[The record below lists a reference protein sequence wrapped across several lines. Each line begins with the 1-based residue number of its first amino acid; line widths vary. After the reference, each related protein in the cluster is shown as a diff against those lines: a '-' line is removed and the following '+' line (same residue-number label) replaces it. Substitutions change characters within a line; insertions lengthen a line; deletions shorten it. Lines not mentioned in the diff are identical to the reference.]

1 MNFKQTIFLIIVC
14 ASSSLTF
21 ANDVD
26 VNGYYKNDGTYVQ
39 PHHRTSPDND
49 KSDNWSTEGNINPYT
64 GKKGTKNP

>member
-1 MNFKQTIFLIIVC
+1 MNFKQTISLIIVC
-14 ASSSLTF
+14 ASSPLTF